1 MCAYVCARVSVSVC
15 LRVCV
20 RVFVLRRLD
29 SAKHGNPMD
38 VKRRFLRWTESVIE
52 TVIELHDA
60 YMFEFLVGYG
70 RPFRKHGPMFAS
82 TCGCV

>member
-1 MCAYVCARVSVSVC
+1 MCLSVC
-15 LRVCV
+15 VCV

-38 VKRRFLRWTESVIE
+38 VKRRFLRWTE
-52 TVIELHDA
+52 TVMELHDA

-82 TCGCV
+82 ACGCV